1 MHHDNQRQSLLV
13 DSLRAHMMK
22 FSRPL
27 SPAYGDTIGGRMLVA
42 FIAVGV
48 ILFYSLRIT
57 FNVTGIRGLPVI
69 NLLFVI
75 ALLAAFLVAQTK
87 FLRAS
92 TSDIGLRTYTDWTRQ
107 ERLYF
112 LQTVPAA
119 IALFIV
125 LFREHLVALLEQH
138 GVTGFVFFSVLTGF
152 IWGVV
157 QEFLYRGWLQTE
169 LTRRFGS
176 IPGLLAANAVFTF
189 GPLHLYY
196 LFGSH
201 SIQWGGLAAIFG
213 IGLVFGVI
221 YLKSGNLWFPAIFH
235 GLWPLNMT

>member
-1 MHHDNQRQSLLV
+1 
-13 DSLRAHMMK
+13 
-22 FSRPL
+22 
-27 SPAYGDTIGGRMLVA
+27 MLVA

-48 ILFYSLRIT
+48 ILFYSLRIA
-57 FNVTGIRGLPVI
+57 FSVTGVRGLPVI
-69 NLLFVI
+69 NLFFVI
-75 ALLAAFLVAQTK
+75 ALLAAFLVAQST
-87 FLRAS
+87 FLRAPR
-92 TSDIGLRTYTDWTRQ
+92 SDIGLRSYADWTRH
-107 ERLYF
+107 ERIYF
-112 LQTVPAA
+112 LQAMPAA
-119 IALFIV
+119 IALFIL

-138 GVTGFVFFSVLTGF
+138 GATGFVFFSVLTGF
-152 IWGVV
+152 IWGIV

-176 IPGLLAANAVFTF
+176 IPGLLAANVIFTF

-201 SIQWGGLAAIFG
+201 SIQWGGLTAIFG

>member
-1 MHHDNQRQSLLV
+1 VHHDNQQQSLFV

-27 SPAYGDTIGGRMLVA
+27 SPAYGSTIGRRMLVA

-48 ILFYSLRIT
+48 FLFYSLRIA
-57 FNVTGIRGLPVI
+57 FGVIGVRGLPVS
-69 NLLFVI
+69 NLFFVI
-75 ALLAAFLVAQTK
+75 ALLAAFLVAQKT
-87 FLRAS
+87 FVRAP
-92 TSDIGLRTYTDWTRQ
+92 TSDIGLRSYADWTRR
-107 ERLYF
+107 ERIYF

-119 IALFIV
+119 IALFIFI
-125 LFREHLVALLEQH
+125 FREHLSALLELH
-138 GVTGFVFFSVLTGF
+138 GATGFVFFSVLTGF
-152 IWGVV
+152 IWGLV

-196 LFGSH
+196 LFGSQ